1 MAIDGE
7 IKLSASNRGAVDGIQ
22 EIEKALDR
30 AARTAQDAGRKADQ
44 SGAGW
49 EGLSRKLLGTG
60 GPASGLSNTLGIL
73 GPVAKMAAVGI
84 TAVTLAA
91 GAASAAAVKGVGDWA
106 TYQDQVANVATMLD
120 RKALGDAKYNKF
132 VEEYSE
138 GIRELSVD
146 MNQHTEVLA
155 KGAYD
160 ILSASVDAS
169 QGLEV
174 LAASGKAAVGGNTN
188 VATSADLVTG
198 AMNAWRSS
206 FTDATEVTDIAFATV
221 KEGKLT
227 YDELAQSLGTV
238 APSANMVGMQFSQ
251 LGAILGLLT
260 QNNIKANE
268 AASATNQ
275 FLLSFVRQSP
285 TAIKTWHELSQGTEL
300 ANTAWNAS
308 LVRGANLSKTLAVLS
323 KATDAQKVA
332 LFSEVNALK
341 VGNILISQQDS
352 YRAKLQTTT
361 HAAGETEEAFS
372 KKTNTL
378 GQQLGRLD
386 KIASDVSKTIGQGFA
401 PEVKSITDQVVSW
414 YQANGQLVKTDILIW
429 IEKLKRGLRGVKD
442 FFTLGSDGTGATLD
456 ENIADKQS
464 EIAELEEKLRLA
476 QGKAQ
481 VGAKDTGFEFLNT
494 LNKNAAKSAAKDVSS
509 LTVELSLLQR
519 QLNIL
524 ETQKNPL
531 SAEEVKARKQMYK
544 DLADPLRLDPKYQE
558 LYAALDKAN
567 YTPDPASNTQATG
580 LTDAEKKIAAENEAV
595 AKATKERMAQMGAL
609 VDMENELRAQSLS
622 GLDQSLFKMEKR
634 YDGYYEKLD
643 DWALYN
649 CDNVEEYEARKAKIT
664 EAKAAERAKIVAGYQ
679 EKQRQEE
686 AKTSKVQSEYAMA
699 MAEATGDSLALQ
711 ELQHQRFV
719 ENWVARGVS
728 LAQAEELWQAQH
740 VADTKSMLEKTLDA
754 WTDTDKLIEQGTK
767 QSVEAVYNSWEGFLN
782 DITEN
787 GFDDLGDS
795 ALEAFHAIGDAWAQ
809 MAVQMFAQWTM
820 SGMAGLLKDVL
831 GFLGGSG
838 GSFDF
843 SNLLGN
849 LFGKSSSTGGGIA
862 STALGGATGAGLW
875 AGAKALGTQALSA
888 LGIEFGTQAA
898 TQAGIQ
904 AAVQSASEMA
914 AAYGASAAGEFAMTT
929 AAEQAVAQFG
939 GTLAGGEFAG
949 TGALYGGASEFG
961 YGAAMGGEF
970 AGATGTNA
978 ATNAASLAGL
988 SATLTP
994 MGLALGV
1001 GSLGAMLSSMG
1012 FLMDGPMTPEEAK
1025 DRWEGEAKFLEATA
1039 ALEKY
1044 GATMQGVGEGFGPFS
1059 DSTEQAWQAFE
1070 KLREVAKFTEE
1081 QLAAVKASL
1090 SPMARHLLDTGEATD
1105 TLKDSVG
1112 GLVQE
1117 MNAAINS
1124 YTMTGEATRG
1134 YQDRIDA
1141 LAAKLGLTGQE
1152 ARKFSDEIWDL
1163 ADSFSQGGEEA
1174 SQFDRKLSDFVG
1186 TTLGELA
1193 DQADEGTDSVR
1204 NLIDAMNQVGSVKT
1218 STTTN
1223 NSGDNEHSTDDKP
1236 KTVGLYHTGGRIAPL
1251 TRFHQGGPLLDDLP
1265 RFHSGYQLGGLG
1277 HDEVP
1282 IIGKVGEFMVRSERV
1297 TASTLPALQ
1306 AFNLGAQAPAYSGPA
1321 VVVNGPLVQIE
1332 GSYTGSE
1339 AQFED
1344 LARRLE
1350 SKLRELDRSRW
1361 KA

>member
-1 MAIDGE
+1 MGLDGE
-7 IKLSASNRGAVDGIQ
+7 IKLSASNRGAVDGI
-22 EIEKALDR
+22 EEVEKALNS
-30 AARTAQDAGRKADQ
+30 AARKAQDAGRKADQ

-49 EGLSRKLLGTG
+49 ESLSRKLLGTG

-84 TAVTLAA
+84 TAITIAA

-169 QGLEV
+169 RGLEV

-251 LGAILGLLT
+251 LGAIVALLT

-341 VGNILISQQDS
+341 VGNVLISQQDA

-442 FFTLGSDGTGATLD
+442 FFTLGSDGAGEPLD
-456 ENIADKQS
+456 DSITEKQA

-481 VGAKDTGFEFLNT
+481 VGAKDTGIDFLNT

-519 QLNIL
+519 QLEIL
-524 ETQKNPL
+524 ETKKYAP

-544 DLADPLRLDPKYQE
+544 DLADPLRLDPKYQD
-558 LYAALDKAN
+558 LYAALDKAKTSHN
-567 YTPDPASNTQATG
+567 PDPASNAQSTG

-609 VDMENELRAQSLS
+609 VDMQNELRAQSLS
-622 GLDQSLFKMEKR
+622 ALDQSLFKMEEK

-643 DWALYN
+643 DWVLSDY
-649 CDNVEEYEARKAKIT
+649 DNLENYETEKAKIT
-664 EAKAAERAKIVAGYQ
+664 EAKAAERAKIVATYQ

-728 LAQAEELWQAQH
+728 LSQAEELWQAQH
-740 VADTKSMLEKTLDA
+740 VENTKSMLEKTLDA

-795 ALEAFHAIGDAWAQ
+795 ALEAFHAIGDAWGQ

-831 GFLGGSG
+831 GFLGG
-838 GSFDF
+838 GSLDF
-843 SNLLGN
+843 SNLFGN
-849 LFGKSSSTGGGIA
+849 LFGKSGSTGGGIA
-862 STALGGATGAGLW
+862 STIATSVAGSAAWAGLKTGAASLAGALGLDSLATWITGA
-875 AGAKALGTQALSA
+875 A
-888 LGIEFGTQAA
+888 TQAA
-898 TQAGIQ
+898 TE
-904 AAVQSASEMA
+904 AAIATSAQVSLTGVLGAEA
-914 AAYGASAAGEFAMTT
+914 ASVLGPTVATEIATSAVSAQTALTGVLGQEAASVLGTT
-929 AAEQAVAQFG
+929 S
-939 GTLAGGEFAG
+939 
-949 TGALYGGASEFG
+949 TGV
-961 YGAAMGGEF
+961 
-970 AGATGTNA
+970 NA
-978 ATNAASLAGL
+978 ASGAGSLAGL
-988 SATLTP
+988 SATFTP
-994 MGLALGV
+994 MGIALSV
-1001 GSLGAMLSSMG
+1001 GSLGQLLSSMG
-1012 FLMDGPMTPEEAK
+1012 FLMDGPMTPEEAVGN
-1025 DRWEGEAKFLEATA
+1025 WEGNSNFLESIAEDIEG
-1039 ALEKY
+1039 L
-1044 GATMQGVGEGFGPFS
+1044 GASFGPFS
-1059 DSTEQAWQAFE
+1059 ESTEDAWQAFE
-1070 KLREVAKFTEE
+1070 KLREVAGFTEE
-1081 QLAAVKASL
+1081 QLEAVKASL

-1105 TLKDSVG
+1105 TLKDSLG

-1117 MNAAINS
+1117 MNAATNS
-1124 YTMTGEATRG
+1124 YAMTSEATRG

-1141 LAAKLGLTGQE
+1141 LAAKLGLTGM
-1152 ARKFSDEIWDL
+1152 AAHDFSDEIWNL

-1186 TTLGELA
+1186 TTLRELTGKA
-1193 DQADEGTDSVR
+1193 DAGTDSVR
-1204 NLIDAMNQVGSVKT
+1204 NLINAMNQVGSLKT
-1218 STTTN
+1218 NTTTRTGN
-1223 NSGDNEHSTDDKP
+1223 NKQSSDDESKH
-1236 KTVGLYHTGGRIAPL
+1236 VGLYHSGGRVAPL
-1251 TRFHQGGPLLDDLP
+1251 TRFHQGGTLADDLP
-1265 RFHSGYQLGGLG
+1265 RFHSGYQLSGLG

-1321 VVVNGPLVQIE
+1321 VVVNGPLVQVE

-1350 SKLRELDRSRW
+1350 SKLRELDRGRW